1 MTLLRL
7 SHAELHFGTQ
17 VILDNLDLTIAKG
30 ERLGLLGRNG
40 VGKTTLFRVLTGEQQ
55 LDDGER
61 WLDPTVKLARL
72 EQELP
77 IEGDA
82 TVFDWVAG
90 GLDEVGELLVAYE
103 ELLGAETDA
112 DLARMAS
119 IQQALDTHDAWSL
132 QNRVETTLS
141 QLGLDRVGS

>member
-40 VGKTTLFRVLTGEQQ
+40 VGKTTLFRVLTGEQP

-77 IEGDA
+77 
-82 TVFDWVAG
+82 TC
-90 GLDEVGELLVAYE
+90 LLY
-103 ELLGAETDA
+103 TSPSPRDI
-112 DLARMAS
+112 S
-119 IQQALDTHDAWSL
+119 
-132 QNRVETTLS
+132 
-141 QLGLDRVGS
+141 

>member
-7 SHAELHFGTQ
+7 SNAELHFGTQ
-17 VILDNLDLTIAKG
+17 VILDKLDLTISKG

-40 VGKTTLFRVLTGEQQ
+40 VGKTTLFRVLTGERQ

-90 GLDEVGELLVAYE
+90 
-103 ELLGAETDA
+103 
-112 DLARMAS
+112 AS
-119 IQQALDTHDAWSL
+119 MRSVSYSWLMRSCWAQKRKPT
-132 QNRVETTLS
+132 
-141 QLGLDRVGS
+141 